1 MANQIKLM
9 VGTSA
14 LAALLTACGGGGS
27 SSTQAL
33 EPSASARALPPEI
46 AAIIDQENPLT
57 EALCPLTS
65 AAPDELGNINSEA
78 CMDEAE
84 EDAEEDTGYEL
95 SLNPVVQ
102 QFCPQAAEVFDATL
116 TFNGELL
123 DQDFIYDTDS
133 SFDGS
138 ATFPAACLQEAA
150 GNFGEFGDMI
160 GGANPL
166 TDAICPEESADGE
179 VDPANCF
186 AEAAQSGG
194 LPGGDGG
201 GLPGA
206 DQITEQLCPET
217 GAGEF
222 NEETPVNCLNE
233 ASRNYVAIYD
243 MLTESN
249 QLTQQICP
257 EDAADGRID
266 PPACFA
272 EALMGQG
279 GFPGDGGG
287 DGGDGGDGGAG
298 GDASN
303 PFAPLLEQFCP
314 ETADAPLGPT
324 SGFDCLAEAGGNF
337 QDVQDLI
344 TGPNPLTEAVCPE
357 AAQNSPIDPA
367 ACFMEAAEAFP
378 GGELPGGDMEN
389 PFAPALEAF
398 CPETA
403 AGEVGPTTPI
413 DCLTEAGG
421 NFQDVQDLLLGSNPL
436 TEALCPVAS
445 EESPVDPAACFEE
458 AAAGFGDGGLPGG
471 EGNPFAPVMEQ
482 FCPDAAMADLGPTTP
497 IDCLTEAGAA
507 FGDVEELIGGANP
520 LTEALCPE
528 ASQNT
533 PIDPAAC
540 FMEATAGG
548 GDMENPFAPALE
560 QFCPETAAGDVGPT
574 TPIDCLTEAGGNFQ
588 DVQDLLL
595 GSNPL
600 TKALCPVASEESPVD
615 PAACFEEAAAGFG
628 DGGLPGGEGNPFA
641 PVMEQFCP
649 DAAMADLGPTTPI
662 DCLTEAGAAFGD
674 VEELIGGANPLTEAL
689 CPEASQN
696 TPIDPA
702 ACFMEATAG
711 GGDMENPFAPAL
723 EQFCPETAAG
733 DVGPTTPIDCLT
745 EAGGNFQDVQD
756 LLLGSNPLTE
766 ALCPVASEESPVD
779 PAACFEEAA
788 ADFGDGGLPG
798 GEGNP
803 FAPVME
809 QFCPEAAMA
818 DLGPTTPIDCLTEA
832 GAAFG
837 DVQDL
842 ISGSNPLTEQLCP
855 VESADGSVDP
865 AACFQEAIA
874 MGGELPGGGN
884 PFAPVLEQFCPEAA
898 AGELGPTTPID
909 CLTEAGSAFGDVQ
922 DLISGSNPLTE
933 QLCPV
938 ESADGSVDP
947 AACFQEAIAMGG
959 ELPGGDN
966 PFGPALEQFCPN
978 TADAEIGPT
987 TPIDCLAEAGSTFG
1001 NIEDILGGSNPLT
1014 EALCPMASAE
1024 GTVDPAACFE
1034 DAVAGGGMGGDN
1046 PFAPALEQFC
1056 PETAALPLGPTTPA
1070 DCLAEAGAG
1079 LAALEELLGPLTEP
1093 NPLTDQ
1099 VCPET
1104 SASGM
1109 VDPTVCFIETL
1120 DRIELL
1126 NTEAIG
1132 LLPGCPLLSA
1142 FNEEGNLSLTLGLGC
1157 LLNQE
1162 EGEAPSL
1169 EDNPLTDLFDS
1180 LFGAFM

>member
-482 FCPDAAMADLGPTTP
+482 FCP
-497 IDCLTEAGAA
+497 
-507 FGDVEELIGGANP
+507 
-520 LTEALCPE
+520 
-528 ASQNT
+528 
-533 PIDPAAC
+533 
-540 FMEATAGG
+540 
-548 GDMENPFAPALE
+548 
-560 QFCPETAAGDVGPT
+560 
-574 TPIDCLTEAGGNFQ
+574 
-588 DVQDLLL
+588 
-595 GSNPL
+595 
-600 TKALCPVASEESPVD
+600 
-615 PAACFEEAAAGFG
+615 
-628 DGGLPGGEGNPFA
+628 
-641 PVMEQFCP
+641 
-649 DAAMADLGPTTPI
+649 
-662 DCLTEAGAAFGD
+662 
-674 VEELIGGANPLTEAL
+674 
-689 CPEASQN
+689 
-696 TPIDPA
+696 
-702 ACFMEATAG
+702 
-711 GGDMENPFAPAL
+711 
-723 EQFCPETAAG
+723 
-733 DVGPTTPIDCLT
+733 
-745 EAGGNFQDVQD
+745 
-756 LLLGSNPLTE
+756 
-766 ALCPVASEESPVD
+766 
-779 PAACFEEAA
+779 
-788 ADFGDGGLPG
+788 
-798 GEGNP
+798 
-803 FAPVME
+803 
-809 QFCPEAAMA
+809 EAAMA

-1034 DAVAGGGMGGDN
+1034 EAVAGGGMGGDN

>member
-150 GNFGEFGDMI
+150 GNFVEFGDMI

-166 TDAICPEESADGE
+166 A
-179 VDPANCF
+179 
-186 AEAAQSGG
+186 
-194 LPGGDGG
+194 
-201 GLPGA
+201 
-206 DQITEQLCPET
+206 
-217 GAGEF
+217 
-222 NEETPVNCLNE
+222 
-233 ASRNYVAIYD
+233 
-243 MLTESN
+243 
-249 QLTQQICP
+249 
-257 EDAADGRID
+257 
-266 PPACFA
+266 
-272 EALMGQG
+272 
-279 GFPGDGGG
+279 
-287 DGGDGGDGGAG
+287 
-298 GDASN
+298 
-303 PFAPLLEQFCP
+303 
-314 ETADAPLGPT
+314 
-324 SGFDCLAEAGGNF
+324 
-337 QDVQDLI
+337 
-344 TGPNPLTEAVCPE
+344 
-357 AAQNSPIDPA
+357 
-367 ACFMEAAEAFP
+367 
-378 GGELPGGDMEN
+378 
-389 PFAPALEAF
+389 
-398 CPETA
+398 
-403 AGEVGPTTPI
+403 
-413 DCLTEAGG
+413 
-421 NFQDVQDLLLGSNPL
+421 
-436 TEALCPVAS
+436 
-445 EESPVDPAACFEE
+445 
-458 AAAGFGDGGLPGG
+458 
-471 EGNPFAPVMEQ
+471 
-482 FCPDAAMADLGPTTP
+482 
-497 IDCLTEAGAA
+497 
-507 FGDVEELIGGANP
+507 
-520 LTEALCPE
+520 
-528 ASQNT
+528 
-533 PIDPAAC
+533 
-540 FMEATAGG
+540 
-548 GDMENPFAPALE
+548 
-560 QFCPETAAGDVGPT
+560 
-574 TPIDCLTEAGGNFQ
+574 
-588 DVQDLLL
+588 
-595 GSNPL
+595 
-600 TKALCPVASEESPVD
+600 
-615 PAACFEEAAAGFG
+615 
-628 DGGLPGGEGNPFA
+628 
-641 PVMEQFCP
+641 
-649 DAAMADLGPTTPI
+649 
-662 DCLTEAGAAFGD
+662 
-674 VEELIGGANPLTEAL
+674 EAL

-788 ADFGDGGLPG
+788 AGFGDGGLPG

-809 QFCPEAAMA
+809 QFCPDAAMA

-832 GAAFG
+832 GA
-837 DVQDL
+837 
-842 ISGSNPLTEQLCP
+842 
-855 VESADGSVDP
+855 
-865 AACFQEAIA
+865 
-874 MGGELPGGGN
+874 
-884 PFAPVLEQFCPEAA
+884 
-898 AGELGPTTPID
+898 
-909 CLTEAGSAFGDVQ
+909 AFGDVQ

-1034 DAVAGGGMGGDN
+1034 EAVAGGGMGGDN

>member
-1 MANQIKLM
+1 
-9 VGTSA
+9 
-14 LAALLTACGGGGS
+14 
-27 SSTQAL
+27 
-33 EPSASARALPPEI
+33 
-46 AAIIDQENPLT
+46 
-57 EALCPLTS
+57 
-65 AAPDELGNINSEA
+65 
-78 CMDEAE
+78 
-84 EDAEEDTGYEL
+84 
-95 SLNPVVQ
+95 
-102 QFCPQAAEVFDATL
+102 
-116 TFNGELL
+116 
-123 DQDFIYDTDS
+123 
-133 SFDGS
+133 
-138 ATFPAACLQEAA
+138 
-150 GNFGEFGDMI
+150 
-160 GGANPL
+160 
-166 TDAICPEESADGE
+166 
-179 VDPANCF
+179 
-186 AEAAQSGG
+186 
-194 LPGGDGG
+194 
-201 GLPGA
+201 
-206 DQITEQLCPET
+206 
-217 GAGEF
+217 
-222 NEETPVNCLNE
+222 
-233 ASRNYVAIYD
+233 
-243 MLTESN
+243 
-249 QLTQQICP
+249 
-257 EDAADGRID
+257 
-266 PPACFA
+266 
-272 EALMGQG
+272 
-279 GFPGDGGG
+279 
-287 DGGDGGDGGAG
+287 
-298 GDASN
+298 
-303 PFAPLLEQFCP
+303 
-314 ETADAPLGPT
+314 
-324 SGFDCLAEAGGNF
+324 
-337 QDVQDLI
+337 
-344 TGPNPLTEAVCPE
+344 
-357 AAQNSPIDPA
+357 
-367 ACFMEAAEAFP
+367 
-378 GGELPGGDMEN
+378 
-389 PFAPALEAF
+389 
-398 CPETA
+398 
-403 AGEVGPTTPI
+403 
-413 DCLTEAGG
+413 
-421 NFQDVQDLLLGSNPL
+421 
-436 TEALCPVAS
+436 
-445 EESPVDPAACFEE
+445 
-458 AAAGFGDGGLPGG
+458 
-471 EGNPFAPVMEQ
+471 
-482 FCPDAAMADLGPTTP
+482 
-497 IDCLTEAGAA
+497 
-507 FGDVEELIGGANP
+507 
-520 LTEALCPE
+520 
-528 ASQNT
+528 
-533 PIDPAAC
+533 
-540 FMEATAGG
+540 
-548 GDMENPFAPALE
+548 
-560 QFCPETAAGDVGPT
+560 
-574 TPIDCLTEAGGNFQ
+574 
-588 DVQDLLL
+588 
-595 GSNPL
+595 
-600 TKALCPVASEESPVD
+600 
-615 PAACFEEAAAGFG
+615 
-628 DGGLPGGEGNPFA
+628 
-641 PVMEQFCP
+641 
-649 DAAMADLGPTTPI
+649 MADLGPTTPI

-788 ADFGDGGLPG
+788 AGFGDGGLPG

-1034 DAVAGGGMGGDN
+1034 EAVAGGGMGGDN